1 MTQHS
6 EPAPADKTEGRFAR
20 LIKEWVLDPV
30 TVEQVAPV
38 ADGFRLLDLS
48 IDPSKAS
55 QWTPGDKVQIAIG
68 SGLAART
75 YTPFNLDRATGRFQI
90 LAYLHDNAGPGC
102 DWLRNAKPGEQYRL
116 LGPRK
121 SLKAPTSEGTLLLIG
136 DETCF
141 GLAAAL
147 THQSQLRCL
156 FEVGQ
161 VANSE
166 KVLDLLGVQSSVL
179 VQREPGDNHWQ
190 RMQKEILKLDQH
202 SGHFILAGKAS
213 SIQRARSWLK
223 IHGVS
228 NQRMHA
234 KAYWAPGKKGLD

>member
-6 EPAPADKTEGRFAR
+6 EPAQADKTEGRFAR
-20 LIKEWVLDPV
+20 LIKQWVLDPV
-30 TVEQVAPV
+30 TVEQVTAV
-38 ADGFRLLDLS
+38 AEGFRLIDLRLNS
-48 IDPSKAS
+48 PKPS

-68 SGLAART
+68 SGLVART
-75 YTPFNLDRATGRFQI
+75 YTPFNWDAATRRFQI

-102 DWLRNAKPGEQYRL
+102 DWARSAKPGEHYRL

-121 SLKAPTSEGTLLLIG
+121 SLAAPAGEGALLLIG
-136 DETCF
+136 DESCF

-147 THQSQLRCL
+147 KDLPQLRCL

-161 VANSE
+161 VANSQT
-166 KVLDLLGVQSSVL
+166 VLDLLGVQSSVL
-179 VQREPGDNHWQ
+179 VQREAGDNHWQ
-190 RMQKEILKLDQH
+190 QMEKEILKLDQD
-202 SGHFILAGKAS
+202 SGHFMLAGKAL

-228 NQRMHA
+228 NQRLHA